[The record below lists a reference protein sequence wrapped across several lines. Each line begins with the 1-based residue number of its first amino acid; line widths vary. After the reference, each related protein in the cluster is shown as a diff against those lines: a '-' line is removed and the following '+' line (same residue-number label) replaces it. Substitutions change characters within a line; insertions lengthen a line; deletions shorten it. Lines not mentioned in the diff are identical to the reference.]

1 MSDIVMRGSTRHTVE
16 YVKYPRLDVS
26 LVTHTAKNQ
35 STSKSTN
42 PTLPPRSDRTK
53 ILSSGARQLSQ
64 LNVNTQCLRSFS
76 TGTISHDHTLSSDR
90 VG

>member
-35 STSKSTN
+35 STN

>member
-16 YVKYPRLDVS
+16 YVKYPRLDETS
-26 LVTHTAKNQ
+26 NPYPAKNQ
-35 STSKSTN
+35 STN

-53 ILSSGARQLSQ
+53 IQSSGARQLSH
-64 LNVNTQCLRSFS
+64 LNVNTQCLALRSFS
-76 TGTISHDHTLSSDR
+76 TGTIRHDHTLSSDR